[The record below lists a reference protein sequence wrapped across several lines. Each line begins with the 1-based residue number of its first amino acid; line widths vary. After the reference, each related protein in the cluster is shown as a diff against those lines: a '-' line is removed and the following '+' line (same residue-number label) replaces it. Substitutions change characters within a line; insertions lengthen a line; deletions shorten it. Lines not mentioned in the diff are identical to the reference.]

1 MTDQIIDQLI
11 AMISE
16 GKFKPGDK
24 LPSETALMEQ
34 FGVGRS
40 SLREAVGA
48 MSLIGMLTVRPGRG
62 THVAS
67 SAGESPSKPLRWGMF
82 MSWREKLHE
91 FIEARITIE
100 QTLVGMA
107 AERATEADI
116 EEIRRGLNLLK
127 SPKVTKRKVIQ
138 ADLAFHMTIANAGHN
153 SVLARFLE
161 ELRHPVKNWMEQKA
175 SLFGGY
181 DRVYEQHE
189 AVFNAIQARDPA
201 RAQKAMREHLE
212 SVGERLTVAC
222 WKDRPDS
229 ARKSS
234 CAADEHSRH
243 EVQAGAGR
251 GCPGL
256 GHSLFLRG
264 LPTWMS
270 GRESGRCSYR
280 TGQKSL

>member
-1 MTDQIIDQLI
+1 MKPNAMHIERKRLKDQIIDQLV
-11 AMISE
+11 AMISD

-24 LPSETALMEQ
+24 LPSETVLMEQ

-48 MSLIGMLTVRPGRG
+48 LSLIGLLTVRPGHG
-62 THVAS
+62 THVAP
-67 SAGESPSKPLRWGMF
+67 SAGEPFSKPLRWGMF

-116 EEIRRGLNLLK
+116 EEIRRGLKLLK
-127 SPKVTKRKVIQ
+127 SPKLTKRKAIQ
-138 ADLAFHMTIANAGHN
+138 ADLVFHMSIANASHN

-161 ELRHPVKNWMEQKA
+161 ELRQPVKNWMEQKA

-189 AVFNAIQARDPA
+189 KILNAILARDSA
-201 RAQKAMREHLE
+201 GAQKAIREHLE
-212 SVGERLTVAC
+212 AVGERLT
-222 WKDRPDS
+222 
-229 ARKSS
+229 
-234 CAADEHSRH
+234 AALLERQV
-243 EVQAGAGR
+243 E
-251 GCPGL
+251 
-256 GHSLFLRG
+256 
-264 LPTWMS
+264 
-270 GRESGRCSYR
+270 
-280 TGQKSL
+280 